1 MEINSIEN
9 SEEILRENEN
19 INNMNN
25 ILIQND
31 KDKCKYIFIIL

>member
-19 INNMNN
+19 INYMSN

-31 KDKCKYIFIIL
+31 KDKCKYIL

>member
-19 INNMNN
+19 INYMSN
-25 ILIQND
+25 IFIQND
-31 KDKCKYIFIIL
+31 KDKCKYIL